1 MADGLIRV
9 REFAEMMGCTPQN
22 IYLHLKNYAKEL
34 EGHVI
39 DSRQGKLLDEFAC
52 DFLRKVMYPREL
64 DANSETARL
73 NQELNEMRGAFMR
86 VGQENLRIAAELLD
100 TKGNLERSE
109 LENQQFRKALKA
121 AEEADAAKD
130 AQLEAAHQETAEAVQ
145 GRQKAEEDNQEL
157 RRLLE
162 QERAEKEAA
171 LARETALKQR
181 NWWGRL
187 TRKGE

>member
-1 MADGLIRV
+1 
-9 REFAEMMGCTPQN
+9 
-22 IYLHLKNYAKEL
+22 
-34 EGHVI
+34 
-39 DSRQGKLLDEFAC
+39 
-52 DFLRKVMYPREL
+52 
-64 DANSETARL
+64 
-73 NQELNEMRGAFMR
+73 MR